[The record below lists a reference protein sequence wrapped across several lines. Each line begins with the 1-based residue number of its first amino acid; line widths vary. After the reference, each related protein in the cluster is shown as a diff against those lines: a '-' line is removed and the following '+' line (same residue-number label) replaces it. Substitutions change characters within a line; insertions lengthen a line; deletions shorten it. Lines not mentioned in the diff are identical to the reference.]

1 MLVPNLMIFPNVF
14 SSGLEEGAVWEIM
27 LNKKLKWEL
36 SGEMDCFQFSANL
49 DVIEGLFKAGAVLL
63 LLSLRL
69 AFVADDV
76 SEDASPSSSFS
87 LSFSS
92 CNTSTWA

>member
-1 MLVPNLMIFPNVF
+1 MT
-14 SSGLEEGAVWEIM
+14 
-27 LNKKLKWEL
+27 
-36 SGEMDCFQFSANL
+36 QFSANL
-49 DVIEGLFKAGAVLL
+49 DVIDALFVAGEVLL

-69 AFVADDV
+69 AFAAVDV

-92 CNTSTWA
+92 CNTST